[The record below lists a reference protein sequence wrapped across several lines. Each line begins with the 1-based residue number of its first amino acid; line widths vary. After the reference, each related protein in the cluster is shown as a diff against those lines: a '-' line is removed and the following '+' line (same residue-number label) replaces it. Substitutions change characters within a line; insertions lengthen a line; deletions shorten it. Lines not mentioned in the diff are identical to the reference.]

1 MPLFENKIEKTDF
14 EEQAINLKIY
24 IHYNADDKL
33 DKVSHLIMNLD
44 PEDKILIL
52 CFRYV
57 LTYEG
62 YVEAFQDFVK
72 FSEEIADK
80 DILYYLN
87 RNHKTYFKTQKL
99 ALESG
104 NEENSIELEDKEIRS
119 VINLQTISAKRG
131 VANPDGGKSSD
142 KTLSKLS
149 SNYYNL
155 ISNPNLTII
164 SELEQKIIDSDIELT
179 KTYKK
184 IFKPVIDNIKKF
196 SSSKI
201 DMADLKIQSSLE
213 EKNILKEN
221 TEVIYTHQGQSLP
234 EDYNGLGYLNLFAIL
249 FNIHIKIDAFKR
261 IKDKSTPSEIN
272 ILFIE
277 EPEAHTHPQMQYVF
291 IKNIKDML
299 DEASTEE
306 HPLNLQTIITTHSS
320 HISSQSDFNDI
331 KYFLRKENEINS
343 KNLSQLETEYGDG
356 DAEKRNLQFLKQYL
370 TLHRSEL
377 FFTDKLIFIEGDTE
391 RILLPVM
398 MKKLDFE
405 NKEYPNYIPLLT
417 QHISIIEIGAYS
429 KVFDR
434 FLDFLDIRSLIIT
447 DLDSVKKE
455 PIIKDGEPQMNE
467 DGSAKMS
474 KAKAHRVEGATETS
488 NASITHFLPDKD
500 FNTLKDLNFDDKV
513 VRADELCIV
522 YQTEEDGYHARS
534 FEDSFIHINR
544 QFLKDNKAKFNSLK
558 RDEDIDD
565 DTIDAYDIAENCIK
579 KKTLF
584 ATDVLYFSGDNLE
597 NWKTPNYIKKGLL
610 WLSNK

>member
-1 MPLFENKIEKTDF
+1 
-14 EEQAINLKIY
+14 
-24 IHYNADDKL
+24 
-33 DKVSHLIMNLD
+33 
-44 PEDKILIL
+44 
-52 CFRYV
+52 
-57 LTYEG
+57 
-62 YVEAFQDFVK
+62 
-72 FSEEIADK
+72 
-80 DILYYLN
+80 
-87 RNHKTYFKTQKL
+87 
-99 ALESG
+99 
-104 NEENSIELEDKEIRS
+104 
-119 VINLQTISAKRG
+119 
-131 VANPDGGKSSD
+131 
-142 KTLSKLS
+142 
-149 SNYYNL
+149 
-155 ISNPNLTII
+155 
-164 SELEQKIIDSDIELT
+164 
-179 KTYKK
+179 
-184 IFKPVIDNIKKF
+184 
-196 SSSKI
+196 
-201 DMADLKIQSSLE
+201 MADLKIQSSLE

-261 IKDKSTPSEIN
+261 IKDKATPSEIN

-299 DEASTEE
+299 EEASTEE

-320 HISSQSDFNDI
+320 HIASQSDFNDI
-331 KYFLRKENEINS
+331 KYFSIKNNEIKS

-356 DAEKRNLQFLKQYL
+356 DAEKRNFQFLKQYL

-398 MKKLDFE
+398 MKKLDSE
-405 NKEYPNYIPLLT
+405 KKEDPNYIPLLT
-417 QHISIIEIGAYS
+417 QHISIVEVGAYS
-429 KVFDR
+429 KVFDK

-455 PIIKDGEPQMNE
+455 QIVKDGVPQTND
-467 DGSAKMS
+467 DGSPKMS
-474 KAKAHRVEGATETS
+474 KAKAHRVEGATLTS

-500 FNTLKDLNFDDKV
+500 FNTIRDLNFDDKI
-513 VRADELCIV
+513 VRTDELCIV

-544 QFLKDNKAKFNSLK
+544 QFLKDNKEEFNSLK

-565 DTIDAYDIAENCIK
+565 DTMDAYDIADNCIK

-584 ATDVLYFSGDNLE
+584 ATDVLYFSGDDLE
-597 NWKTPNYIKKGLL
+597 NWKTPNYIKNGLL